1 MGSKIRKVAVLGAGV
16 MGSGIAAH
24 VANAGLP
31 CVLLDIVPPE
41 LSAEEKKKGLTLQH
55 PAVRNRFSILG
66 KQNALNA
73 RPAAFFSTK
82 DEDLVTVGNFEDHL
96 QWLGDCDLIIE
107 VVVEN
112 LQIKQGLFKRVAEH
126 RKPGSIVASNTSGI
140 SVGAM
145 VEGLPEEFQQ
155 HFCVT
160 HFFNPPR
167 YMKLLEI
174 VPHPKTDKNVLA
186 TVEHFCTYTLGKGVV
201 YGKDTPNFVA
211 NRIGVEGMMYA
222 MQLMLREG
230 YRIDEV
236 DAITGVALG
245 RPKTASFKTADL
257 VGLDTLA
264 HVARNVYDNTPNDE
278 RRQVF
283 QMPEFILKMVEKKW
297 LGDKTRQGFYKK
309 EKSPDGKTLRK
320 VLDYQ
325 TMEYVEAGKFN
336 YDSLKASK
344 GIEDEGERIKAV
356 VYADDRAGNF
366 AWKLTAETLLYSA
379 RRIPEICDSITD
391 IDNGMKWGF
400 NFKLGPFET
409 WDAIGVRR
417 SVERMQAEG
426 MEVPPKVLE
435 MLAAGKES
443 FYLKKSDG
451 LYCYDF
457 AGKEYVKIPTNPHI
471 VLLPELKERNKV
483 VASNPGASL
492 YDLGDGV
499 ACLEFH
505 TKMNS
510 VDADIIDMIDRSVDI
525 VEKDF
530 TGLVVANHA
539 ERFSVG
545 ANIFLIL
552 IYAKEK
558 KFDEIHKVVKSFQD
572 ANMKLRYSSKPVVAA
587 PAGMA
592 LGGGCEI
599 VLHADRVQAC
609 GETYI
614 GLVEVGVGVIPAG
627 GGTKELVKRMV
638 EGIPGEPPDNLLP
651 FSQKVF
657 ELIGQAKVATSAK
670 MAIDFGFLKP
680 SDGITLN
687 RDLLIHDAKNV
698 VLGMAK
704 AGYRQSRPMKDIPV
718 GGEEVAAAFRVYVQG
733 MYNGGYATDYD
744 RVVAAKLAHVIG
756 GGKVPMGA
764 RVSEQHLLDLELE
777 TFLSLCGDERTQA
790 RMEHML
796 TFNKPLR
803 N

>member
-1 MGSKIRKVAVLGAGV
+1 MGSVIKKVAVLGAGV

-24 VANAGLP
+24 VANAGIP
-31 CVLLDIVPPE
+31 CVLLDIVPRE
-41 LSAEEKKKGLTLQH
+41 LTEEEKKKGLTLQH
-55 PAVRNRFSILG
+55 PAVRNRFAILG
-66 KQNALNA
+66 KQNALSA
-73 RPAAFFSTK
+73 RPAAFYSNQ
-82 DEDLVTVGNFEDHL
+82 DEDLVTVGNFDDHL
-96 QWLGDCDLIIE
+96 KWLGDCDLVIE

-112 LQIKQGLFKRVAEH
+112 LQIKQGLFKRIAAN
-126 RKPGSIVASNTSGI
+126 RKPGSIVTSNTSGI
-140 SVGAM
+140 SVSAM
-145 VEGLPEEFQQ
+145 VEELPEEFQQ

-174 VPHPKTDKNVLA
+174 VSHPRTDKKVLEI
-186 TVEHFCTYTLGKGVV
+186 VDHFCTYTLGKGVI

-211 NRIGVEGMMYA
+211 NRVGVEGMMYA
-222 MQLMLREG
+222 MQLMLEEG

-236 DAITGVALG
+236 DAITGNALG
-245 RPKTASFKTADL
+245 RPRTASFKTADL

-264 HVARNVYDNTPNDE
+264 HVAKNVYDNTPNDE

-309 EKSPDGKTLRK
+309 EKSADGKTLRK
-320 VLDYQ
+320 VLDYK
-325 TMEYVEAGKFN
+325 TMEYVDVSKFN

-344 GIEDEGERIKAV
+344 GIEDDGERIKAV
-356 VYADDRAGNF
+356 VYAEDRAGKF
-366 AWKLTAETLLYSA
+366 AWKLTAESLLYSA

-391 IDNGMKWGF
+391 ADNGMKWGF

-417 SVERMQAEG
+417 SVEKMQAEG
-426 MEVPPKVLE
+426 MEVPQKVLD

-443 FYLKKSDG
+443 FYLKKPDG
-451 LYCYDF
+451 SYCYDF
-457 AGKEYVKIPTNPHI
+457 ARKDYVKIAANPHI
-471 VLLPELKERNKV
+471 ILLPERKARNQV

-492 YDLGDGV
+492 YDIGDGV

-510 VDADIIDMIDRSVDI
+510 VDADLIEMLNRSVDI

-530 TGLVVANHA
+530 VGMVIANHA

-558 KFDEIHKVVKSFQD
+558 KFDEVQKVVKSFQD
-572 ANMKLRYSSKPVVAA
+572 ANMRVRYSSMPVVAA

-651 FSQKVF
+651 FAQKAF
-657 ELIGQAKVATSAK
+657 ELIGQAKVATSAR
-670 MAIDFGFLKP
+670 MAIDYGILKP

-687 RDLLIHDAKNV
+687 RDLLIHDAKNA
-698 VLGMAK
+698 VLGMVK
-704 AGYRQSRPMKDIPV
+704 AGYRQPRPMQNIPV
-718 GGEEVAAAFRVYVQG
+718 GGEESAAAFRVYVQG
-733 MYNGGYATDYD
+733 MVNGGYATDYD
-744 RVVAAKLAHVIG
+744 RVVAGKLAHVIT

-777 TFLSLCGDERTQA
+777 AFLSLCGDERTQA